1 MAAAP
6 APADAALTVRFSPHG
21 GAEALLIESLAAA
34 RSQVLVQ
41 AYSFTSMPIAQALKA
56 GHDRGLDVRVI
67 LDRSQETQR
76 HSELAFLL
84 EAGVPVWVDAAHA
97 IAHNKVMVIDGDT
110 VLTGSFNFT
119 RAAESANAENLLRIR
134 DSSLAAAYRQNW
146 EAHLAHSRRIQP

>member
-1 MAAAP
+1 MNRSVAGTLGCVLWLGLAAAP
-6 APADAALTVRFSPHG
+6 APVPADAALTVRFSPHG
-21 GAEALLIESLAAA
+21 GAEALLVESLAAA

-84 EAGVPVWVDAAHA
+84 EAGV
-97 IAHNKVMVIDGDT
+97 
-110 VLTGSFNFT
+110 
-119 RAAESANAENLLRIR
+119 
-134 DSSLAAAYRQNW
+134 
-146 EAHLAHSRRIQP
+146 LAHDLTSKHSTARRRARRGLDGPPPGWK